1 MARAQR
7 NGDNLVLALF
17 DIDHFKA
24 FNDQYGH
31 AAGDAVIKAVAAQ
44 VGGAVRASDLACRIG
59 GEELVL
65 LLPGAQLRDTC
76 RRLDRLRQR
85 VAANRLRHAGTP
97 LPPITVSI
105 GVADIE
111 LGPASTLLQRADVAL
126 YAAKRS
132 GRNRVG
138 CWEPSM
144 SMDSDVMPL
153 EADEEAAAPEGL
165 EDAPREPEAPQE
177 RR

>member
-1 MARAQR
+1 MA
-7 NGDNLVLALF
+7 DV
-17 DIDHFKA
+17 
-24 FNDQYGH
+24 
-31 AAGDAVIKAVAAQ
+31 
-44 VGGAVRASDLACRIG
+44 
-59 GEELVL
+59 
-65 LLPGAQLRDTC
+65 
-76 RRLDRLRQR
+76 
-85 VAANRLRHAGTP
+85 
-97 LPPITVSI
+97 
-105 GVADIE
+105 E

-153 EADEEAAAPEGL
+153 DAGEEGSLSEGL
-165 EDAPREPEAPQE
+165 ADVGREPEAPQE